1 MNLFLLIIGLIFLIL
16 GAELI
21 IRGSV
26 SFGKKLNVSLFAIG
40 VVIVAGGTSL
50 PELASSINAVV
61 SNHADLAVGAVVGS
75 NIANLI
81 LVMAAT
87 SFLVPID
94 NINQNQI
101 NQAWINIFLA
111 IVLIIMN
118 LFILPFNFLFGILS
132 IVFLFCIMF
141 LQVKQG
147 TLDVSE
153 VEEKGD
159 YSLFLSITFIVIGII
174 LFVVGALVTNNK
186 NSLYFCKH
194 CKLAFT
200 DLADLYNHSVK
211 EHDDD
216 DVEGI
221 QEEAEYEA
229 EEEVEEAEYEAE
241 EEVEKLKTRNP
252 YIAKGVIIG
261 LVFVILFIPFFVV
274 VSDFVYNIYIMQN
287 DKMSP
292 LIEKNDWVSMS
303 DTPISEINSNDII
316 FYQGSDTLLLHQ
328 VVGRETY
335 VYDSSG
341 SVDYVLTV
349 KNTVSSDKT
358 KVTEEQYLGKMDFV
372 IGNGDEFGKTMY
384 VLVRIIF
391 NPVMIIPWLIIGMTV
406 PLFVMRRRATINV

>member
-1 MNLFLLIIGLIFLIL
+1 VNLFLLIIGLVLLIL

-50 PELASSINAVV
+50 PELASSINAVI

-101 NQAWINIFLA
+101 NQAWINILLA

-118 LFILPFNFLFGILS
+118 IFILPFNFLFGVLS
-132 IVFLFCIMF
+132 IVFLFFIMF

-174 LFVVGALVTNNK
+174 LLTYGSDLFVESAINIGSQLNIPEAIIGVSLVAFGTSLPELVVGILSALRRKVDFALGNILGSNIYNILGVLGISSFLGNFNIPDVIRNIDLLFMLFVTLMILGFMFVLK
-186 NSLYFCKH
+186 RLGRTYGSIGLILYF
-194 CKLAFT
+194 
-200 DLADLYNHSVK
+200 
-211 EHDDD
+211 
-216 DVEGI
+216 G
-221 QEEAEYEA
+221 
-229 EEEVEEAEYEAE
+229 
-241 EEVEKLKTRNP
+241 
-252 YIAKGVIIG
+252 YI
-261 LVFVILFIPFFVV
+261 F
-274 VSDFVYNIYIMQN
+274 NIY
-287 DKMSP
+287 
-292 LIEKNDWVSMS
+292 
-303 DTPISEINSNDII
+303 
-316 FYQGSDTLLLHQ
+316 Y
-328 VVGRETY
+328 
-335 VYDSSG
+335 
-341 SVDYVLTV
+341 
-349 KNTVSSDKT
+349 
-358 KVTEEQYLGKMDFV
+358 
-372 IGNGDEFGKTMY
+372 
-384 VLVRIIF
+384 
-391 NPVMIIPWLIIGMTV
+391 
-406 PLFVMRRRATINV
+406 

>member
-1 MNLFLLIIGLIFLIL
+1 MSLFLLIIGLTLLIL

-101 NQAWINIFLA
+101 NQAWINILLA

-118 LFILPFNFLFGILS
+118 FFILPFNFLFGILS

-174 LFVVGALVTNNK
+174 LLIYGSDLFVESAINIANQLNIPAAIIGVSLVAFGTSLPELVVGILSALRRKVDFALGNILGSNIYNILGVLGISSFFGNFNIPDVIDNIDLFFMLFVTLMILGFMFALK
-186 NSLYFCKH
+186 RLGRTYGSIGLILYFG
-194 CKLAFT
+194 
-200 DLADLYNHSVK
+200 Y
-211 EHDDD
+211 
-216 DVEGI
+216 
-221 QEEAEYEA
+221 
-229 EEEVEEAEYEAE
+229 
-241 EEVEKLKTRNP
+241 
-252 YIAKGVIIG
+252 
-261 LVFVILFIPFFVV
+261 
-274 VSDFVYNIYIMQN
+274 
-287 DKMSP
+287 
-292 LIEKNDWVSMS
+292 
-303 DTPISEINSNDII
+303 I
-316 FYQGSDTLLLHQ
+316 FYI
-328 VVGRETY
+328 Y
-335 VYDSSG
+335 
-341 SVDYVLTV
+341 
-349 KNTVSSDKT
+349 N
-358 KVTEEQYLGKMDFV
+358 
-372 IGNGDEFGKTMY
+372 
-384 VLVRIIF
+384 
-391 NPVMIIPWLIIGMTV
+391 
-406 PLFVMRRRATINV
+406 